1 MTRRKI
7 TGQHIIYLPFI
18 VFLALAIYSLYLGVT
33 TIDDDMEQNV
43 RVWKDALMISAI
55 LGEFGS
61 LIVVNRFNLLLTG
74 TTPNLVRDLREKSGP
89 ELTTMYNSLFAY
101 VVFMPILLALNIL
114 YIHTQLRLFLILTTA
129 FAVLWGIST
138 IVYLFAMYLRIRR
151 MQPQSLG
158 CRFSDPAIFPT
169 IISMLQ
175 IIVTREKW
183 VLFIYRNIY
192 TPQSEW
198 VLTLVLILTML
209 YFLAAAYCHFSN
221 VYCLFGFWF
230 IKRDPDLIRKKLNDL
245 QAREDQREI
254 DLYQMAKNMDEKAE
268 RSGLLKRVLL
278 VVRFISNHVRIYVQ
292 GRICA
297 ADYLLTTLRF
307 RSTKRMGSLLEPDRL
322 RINAI
327 RFFLFAAM
335 FELLA
340 VDFLLFIY
348 LESSSPCLKFFELIS
363 TVFIIPIL
371 LSWLMELKSKAKKR
385 NESEVDAK

>member
-1 MTRRKI
+1 
-7 TGQHIIYLPFI
+7 
-18 VFLALAIYSLYLGVT
+18 
-33 TIDDDMEQNV
+33 
-43 RVWKDALMISAI
+43 
-55 LGEFGS
+55 
-61 LIVVNRFNLLLTG
+61 
-74 TTPNLVRDLREKSGP
+74 
-89 ELTTMYNSLFAY
+89 
-101 VVFMPILLALNIL
+101 
-114 YIHTQLRLFLILTTA
+114 
-129 FAVLWGIST
+129 
-138 IVYLFAMYLRIRR
+138 
-151 MQPQSLG
+151 
-158 CRFSDPAIFPT
+158 
-169 IISMLQ
+169 MLQ

>member
-1 MTRRKI
+1 
-7 TGQHIIYLPFI
+7 
-18 VFLALAIYSLYLGVT
+18 
-33 TIDDDMEQNV
+33 
-43 RVWKDALMISAI
+43 
-55 LGEFGS
+55 
-61 LIVVNRFNLLLTG
+61 
-74 TTPNLVRDLREKSGP
+74 
-89 ELTTMYNSLFAY
+89 
-101 VVFMPILLALNIL
+101 
-114 YIHTQLRLFLILTTA
+114 
-129 FAVLWGIST
+129 
-138 IVYLFAMYLRIRR
+138 
-151 MQPQSLG
+151 
-158 CRFSDPAIFPT
+158 
-169 IISMLQ
+169 
-175 IIVTREKW
+175 
-183 VLFIYRNIY
+183 
-192 TPQSEW
+192 
-198 VLTLVLILTML
+198 ML

-254 DLYQMAKNMDEKAE
+254 DLYQMAKNMDERAE

-327 RFFLFAAM
+327 RFSLFAAM
-335 FELLA
+335 FELLT

-348 LESSSPCLKFFELIS
+348 LESNSPCLKFFELIS
-363 TVFIIPIL
+363 TVFIIPVL

-385 NESEVDAK
+385 NESEVTR